1 MSPAMAALIGFG
13 LMIVLVL
20 LSVNVCFAII
30 IAGMVGLVMTIGV
43 GPALS
48 SMAIIAF
55 ERSTDY
61 TFAVIPLFMLM
72 SAFIATSD
80 IGKQSY
86 ETARALIGQAKGGLA
101 MATVGACALF
111 AASTGTSMAGAIAFG
126 KISYPEMK
134 RYGYESKL
142 ALGSIAAGAT
152 MGILI
157 PPSLGF
163 IIVGILTQLSIGKLF
178 IAGIIPGILQAVF
191 YIILIAI
198 LCRFNPQL
206 GPSGPKATVKQKIG
220 SLRLTWPVVCL
231 FLLIIGGMYGG
242 IFTATEAGAVGAFGA
257 LVIALVQ
264 KQLTG
269 ASFLRS
275 LLDSAQITGMIIA
288 LVIAAYIF
296 KQFLAITRV
305 PFVFSDYIATIGI
318 NRYVILLLLLI
329 VYIILGMVFDIYAIM
344 LMTVPIIFPTMTA
357 LGFHPIWFGVIM
369 VRMMEMG
376 DITPPFGFNLFALA
390 GALPDV
396 QITDLYRGVIPFLIA
411 DLVHVALLIA
421 IPALSTFLPEMMIT
435 R

>member
-1 MSPAMAALIGFG
+1 
-13 LMIVLVL
+13 
-20 LSVNVCFAII
+20 
-30 IAGMVGLVMTIGV
+30 
-43 GPALS
+43 
-48 SMAIIAF
+48 
-55 ERSTDY
+55 
-61 TFAVIPLFMLM
+61 
-72 SAFIATSD
+72 
-80 IGKQSY
+80 
-86 ETARALIGQAKGGLA
+86 
-101 MATVGACALF
+101 
-111 AASTGTSMAGAIAFG
+111 
-126 KISYPEMK
+126 MK

-191 YIILIAI
+191 YMILIAI
-198 LCRFNPQL
+198 LCRFNPKL
-206 GPSGPKATVKQKIG
+206 GPVGPKTTAKEKIG
-220 SLRLTWPVVCL
+220 SLRFTWPVVCL

-264 KQLTG
+264 KQLTRS
-269 ASFLRS
+269 SFLTA
-275 LLDSAQITGMIIA
+275 LLDSAQVTGMIIA
-288 LVIAAYIF
+288 LVIAAFIF

-305 PFVFSDYIATIGI
+305 PFEFSDYIATIGI
-318 NRYVILLLLLI
+318 NKYIILALLLI

-344 LMTVPIIFPTMTA
+344 LMTVPIIFPTMQA

-396 QITDLYRGVIPFLIA
+396 QITDLYRGIIPFILT
-411 DLVHVALLIA
+411 DLLHVALLIA
-421 IPALSTFLPEMMIT
+421 VPALSTFLPDMMISK
-435 R
+435 

>member
-1 MSPAMAALIGFG
+1 MSPAMAGLIGFG

-30 IAGMVGLVMTIGV
+30 ISGMVGLVLTIGV

-86 ETARALIGQAKGGLA
+86 EMARAWIGQAKGGLA

-111 AASTGTSMAGAIAFG
+111 AACTGTSMAGAIAFG

-134 RYGYESKL
+134 RYRYESKL
-142 ALGSIAAGAT
+142 ALGSIASGAT

-198 LCRFNPQL
+198 LCRFNPRL
-206 GPSGPKATVKQKIG
+206 GPSGPKAPVKQKIG
-220 SLRLTWPVVCL
+220 SLKLTWPVVCL

-288 LVIAAYIF
+288 LVIGAFIF
-296 KQFLAITRV
+296 KQFLAISRI

-318 NRYVILLLLLI
+318 NRYIILLILLI

-396 QITDLYRGVIPFLIA
+396 QITDLYRGVIPFLLA
-411 DLVHVALLIA
+411 DLVHVALLVA
-421 IPALSTFLPEMMIT
+421 VPVLATFLPEMMIT

>member
-1 MSPAMAALIGFG
+1 MSPAMAGLIGFG

-20 LSVNVCFAII
+20 LSINVCFAII
-30 IAGMVGLVMTIGV
+30 IAGMVGLVLTIGLE
-43 GPALS
+43 PALS

-86 ETARALIGQAKGGLA
+86 ETARAWLGKAKGGLA

-111 AASTGTSMAGAIAFG
+111 AACTGTSMAGAIAFG

-134 RYGYESKL
+134 RYNYESKL

-198 LCRFNPQL
+198 LCRFNPKL
-206 GPSGPKATVKQKIG
+206 GPSGPKATVRQKIG

-264 KQLTG
+264 KQLTRS
-269 ASFLRS
+269 SFLQA

-318 NRYVILLLLLI
+318 NRYVILFILLI

-376 DITPPFGFNLFALA
+376 DVTPPFGFNLFALA

-396 QITDLYRGVIPFLIA
+396 KITDLYRGVIPFLLT
-411 DLVHVALLIA
+411 DLVHVALLVA

>member
-1 MSPAMAALIGFG
+1 MSPAMAGLIGFG

-30 IAGMVGLVMTIGV
+30 ISGLVGLVMTIGI

-86 ETARALIGQAKGGLA
+86 EMARAWLGQARGGLA

-111 AASTGTSMAGAIAFG
+111 AACTGTSMAGAIAFG

-163 IIVGILTQLSIGKLF
+163 IIIGVLTQLSIGKLF

-191 YIILIAI
+191 YIILIAL
-198 LCRFNPQL
+198 LCRFNPRL
-206 GPSGPKATVKQKIG
+206 GPAGPKTSVKQKMG
-220 SLRLTWPVVCL
+220 SLKLTWPVVLL

-257 LVIALVQ
+257 LVIALAQ
-264 KQLTG
+264 KQLTRS
-269 ASFLRS
+269 SFLAS

-288 LVIAAYIF
+288 LVVAAYIF
-296 KQFLAITRV
+296 KQFLAISRV
-305 PFVFSDYIATIGI
+305 PFFFSDYIATIGI
-318 NRYVILLLLLI
+318 NKYIILMLLLV

-344 LMTVPIIFPTMTA
+344 LMTVPIIFPTMMA
-357 LGFHPIWFGVIM
+357 LGFHPIWFGVVM

-396 QITDLYRGVIPFLIA
+396 QITDLYRGIIPFIIT
-411 DLVHVALLIA
+411 DLLHVALLIA
-421 IPALSTFLPEMMIT
+421 IPALSTFLPDMMIT